1 MIKSTER
8 SKILLRNVAVSWITQ
23 IIILIVSFANRT
35 IYIELLGAEYLGI
48 DGLFSSILNVFS
60 LAELGIGSAI
70 IYNLYKPIACGDTEK
85 ARQYLTYYSKA
96 YNTII
101 IVIGSVGVALLPF
114 LNYIVRTDTLKVS
127 INIYIVYLL
136 FLANTISSYFLAHR
150 QATLVINQQQ
160 STVSTVHMSIKIL
173 ALTIESAVLLI
184 SKNYY
189 LFLTVKVVCNYI
201 QAFIIDYLARKKYSE
216 LSRKSCVR
224 LSKNEIS
231 TIKKNVW
238 ALFIRRVGSVVL
250 VSTDNIIINSYIS
263 TAMVGI
269 YSNYTLIVT
278 SIQMITTQMF
288 TAMTATVGN
297 YVASKSKKE
306 VEQLFETYTYTIFL
320 VYGFC
325 SICLYTLTNR
335 FILLLWGESYLL
347 SETTLFIIV
356 INYFLYGFQ
365 VAINNFRDTTG
376 LFVQGKYR
384 ALFSATVNVVLSL
397 LLVTYIGV
405 SGVILG
411 TVLSRIT
418 VSTWYD
424 PYIMYKHYF
433 EKHAFKYFLRL
444 ALYTSIIVVACFASS
459 FACSFFPNGLLN
471 LLISAF
477 VACAISITILF
488 IPFIKTKEYSTIISY
503 AKYYFKKARNKITQK
518 SESK

>member
-1 MIKSTER
+1 MVKSTGR
-8 SKILLRNVAVSWITQ
+8 SKNLLRNVTVSWITQ
-23 IIILIVSFANRT
+23 IIVLTVSFANRT
-35 IYIELLGAEYLGI
+35 IYIQLLGAEYLGI

-85 ARQYLTYYSKA
+85 ARQYLTFYSKA
-96 YNTII
+96 YTTII
-101 IVIGSVGVALLPF
+101 IVIGSVGMVLLPF
-114 LNYIVRTDTLKVS
+114 LNYIVRTDSLKVS
-127 INIYIVYLL
+127 INIYGVYLL

-160 STVSTVHMSIKIL
+160 STVSAVQMSVKIL
-173 ALTIESAVLLI
+173 ALTIESVVLLI

-189 LFLTVKVVCNYI
+189 LFLAVKVVCNYI
-201 QAFIIDYLARKKYSE
+201 QSLIIDFFARKKYPE
-216 LSRKSCVR
+216 LSQKSSVQ
-224 LSKNEIS
+224 LSKTEIS

-263 TAMVGI
+263 TGMVGI

-397 LLVTYIGV
+397 LLVRYFGV

-444 ALYTSIIVVACFASS
+444 ALYTCIIILACFVSS
-459 FACSFFPNGLLN
+459 FACSFFPNSLPYLFF
-471 LLISAF
+471 SAF
-477 VACAISITILF
+477 VACAISIVILCV
-488 IPFIKTKEYSTIISY
+488 PFMKTKEFSTIISY
-503 AKYYFKKARNKITQK
+503 AKYYINMVRIRITKI
-518 SESK
+518 SE